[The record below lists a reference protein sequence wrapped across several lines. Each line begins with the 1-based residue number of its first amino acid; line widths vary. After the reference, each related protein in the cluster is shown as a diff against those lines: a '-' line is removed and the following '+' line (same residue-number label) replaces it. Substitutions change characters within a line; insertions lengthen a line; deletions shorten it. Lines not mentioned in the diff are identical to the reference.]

1 MMEWFN
7 LALISAVT
15 LALADTF
22 SKKYFSSNSGWELLL
37 VRFSAPGALL
47 LPLALTGHYPAI
59 TSDFWLWIAALIP
72 MELVAML
79 FYSLAIRDS
88 ALYLTLPYLAFTP
101 VFSVATGYFI
111 LGESV
116 SPDKFLGIILVVVG
130 AYLLNIKKHIIR
142 RPRDLLLPLTAIVS
156 ERGSRLM
163 LAAAVIYSFTSV
175 MGKGAMQY
183 IEPRQFGAFYFSM
196 VGAGALLVTL
206 AVKPKSIAVV
216 RAKPLSVL
224 IVAVFMA
231 AMVVS
236 HFLAIAQVEVAY
248 MITVKRTSLLFGIAF
263 GAVFF
268 AEKGIARHLIAGSM
282 MVAGVAVIL
291 I

>member
-1 MMEWFN
+1 MEWFN
-7 LALISAVT
+7 LALISAVS

-22 SKKYFSSNSGWELLL
+22 FKKYFSLSTGWELLL
-37 VRFSAPGALL
+37 VRFSAPGVLL
-47 LPLALTGHYPAI
+47 LPLAFAGDYPPI
-59 TSDFWLWIAALIP
+59 TSEFWLWIAALIP

-79 FYSLAIRDS
+79 CYSLAIRDS

-111 LGESV
+111 LGEEV
-116 SPDKFLGIILVVVG
+116 SPDKFFGIILVVFG
-130 AYLLNIKKHIIR
+130 AYLLNSKKHLIN
-142 RPRDLLLPLTAIVS
+142 RPRDLLLPLLSVVS

-183 IEPRQFGAFYFSM
+183 IEPRHFGAFYFSM
-196 VGAGALLVTL
+196 VGAGALLVTVL
-206 AVKPKSIAVV
+206 IKPKSIAVV
-216 RAKPLSVL
+216 RDKPLSVL
-224 IVAVFMA
+224 LVAVFMCV
-231 AMVVS
+231 MVIS
-236 HFLAIAQVEVAY
+236 HFLAVAQVEVAY
-248 MITVKRTSLLFGIAF
+248 MITVKRTSLLFGIVF
-263 GAVFF
+263 GAIFF
-268 AEKGIARHLIAGSM
+268 SEKGFAQNLIAGSM